1 MGLNEGSRRSRRV
14 FISLLDLYFRLSMEL
29 ADEGN
34 VNKKRLVIW
43 MAASMIVACGQKGA
57 LYLPSE
63 HNESGT
69 ESLPDAV
76 PARKDETKAPNS
88 SSASEPAPERP

>member
-1 MGLNEGSRRSRRV
+1 MK
-14 FISLLDLYFRLSMEL
+14 L

-43 MAASMIVACGQKGA
+43 VAASMLVACGQKGA

-63 HNESGT
+63 RVESSA
-69 ESLPDAV
+69 ESLPDAA
-76 PARKDETKAPNS
+76 PARKDETKAPS
-88 SSASEPAPERP
+88 PSPASEPVPERP